1 MMKRAIVIFS
11 KGLTIYDD
19 KLIVDTIP
27 KDTLITYERFFQ
39 PSREFIGQDT
49 AYLHIFSYHTKR
61 SYSVPDFIIEGYVQN
76 LPEPLLNYQSDKKD
90 KCIQIQKFDS
100 VHNTNEFLK
109 TIPKENVIKI
119 EPLENNTYLVTY
131 SEEMK

>member
-1 MMKRAIVIFS
+1 MIRAIVIFS
-11 KGLTIYDD
+11 EGLTIYDD

-49 AYLHIFSYHTKR
+49 IRLRIFSYHTKR
-61 SYSVPDFIIEGYVQN
+61 SYTVPDFIIEGYVQSI
-76 LPEPLLNYQSDKKD
+76 PEPLLNYQSDKKD
-90 KCIQIQKFDS
+90 KCIQIRKFDS
-100 VHNTNEFLK
+100 IYKTNEFLSNIK
-109 TIPKENVIKI
+109 KENVIKI